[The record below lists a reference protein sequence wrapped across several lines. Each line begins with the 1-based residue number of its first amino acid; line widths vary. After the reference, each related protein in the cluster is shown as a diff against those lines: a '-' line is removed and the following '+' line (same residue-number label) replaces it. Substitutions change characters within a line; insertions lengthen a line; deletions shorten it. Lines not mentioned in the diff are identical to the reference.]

1 MIDGSFRHGGGCQ
14 EINIQIFLIWPHFR
28 CTIIYVAKYDAMKSV
43 SETSAE
49 SKLSLSADSIDSDG
63 MPFVDRHR
71 ASRSILKKSDSGS
84 NYYSSIGNSDTE
96 KLITDSMST
105 ASICDN
111 ETAVCELPS
120 NANNT
125 RTRKRPVSPL
135 LSRQVLESMF
145 RTNNNTDREYMS
157 VDRGRISITRTPKI
171 LFGDVE
177 GWLQTSC
184 KVRNA

>member
-1 MIDGSFRHGGGCQ
+1 MSRM
-14 EINIQIFLIWPHFR
+14 
-28 CTIIYVAKYDAMKSV
+28 YDAMKSV

-145 RTNNNTDREYMS
+145 RTNNNTDREYTS